1 MSPAQDI
8 SAIIQEWSQVF
19 MHRSG
24 RDFYQFM
31 QKTGLSFSQVHI
43 LMSLFHGKPC
53 GVSAVG
59 EEMGV
64 TNAAASQAVERLVQM
79 GLLHRSEDP
88 GDRRSKRLGLT
99 DAGYELIQS
108 GIKARSQW
116 MTDIANNLDNDQK
129 TAIIKTLTLLTK
141 MAREDKN

>member
-1 MSPAQDI
+1 MLPTEDI
-8 SAIIQEWSQVF
+8 SGIVQEWSQVF

-24 RDFYQFM
+24 RDFHQFM

-43 LMSLFHGKPC
+43 LMCLFHGRTC
-53 GVSAVG
+53 GISAVG

-79 GLLHRSEDP
+79 GLLDRSEDP
-88 GDRRSKRLGLT
+88 GDRRSKRLALT
-99 DAGYELIQS
+99 NAGYELIQS

-129 TAIIKTLTLLTK
+129 TAIIKALTLLTN
-141 MAREDKN
+141 MAHEDEK